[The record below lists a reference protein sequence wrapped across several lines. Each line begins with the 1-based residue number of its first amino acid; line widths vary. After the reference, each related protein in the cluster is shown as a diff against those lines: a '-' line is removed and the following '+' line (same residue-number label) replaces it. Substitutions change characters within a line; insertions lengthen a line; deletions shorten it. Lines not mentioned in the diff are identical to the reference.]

1 MARSDV
7 LVTADW
13 AESNLDAPRTVFVE
27 VDIISF
33 IHNSFVII
41 IDNWHGWNSLVGWT
55 TLGDNFFSI
64 DNIVNVLRQQSIIGI
79 LASMLLPAL
88 AKAKAKANRIKC
100 VNNLGSIGKATT
112 GFADA
117 NAQRTPWQLTP
128 LGAINHKL
136 RGATGGNNNNDVR
149 YSSGIVSVALM
160 RNELQTPKIL
170 ASPCNPTRQAGSE
183 TLQAAVW
190 KSAARS
196 VIEGGLSYSFA
207 QGGDVQ
213 RPATILAL
221 TKNID
226 TNNNQETGTT
236 SLANATWRGSDEAT
250 ITSKGTNANPNV
262 AFAGLNKSQGQL
274 VLGDGSA
281 KQSSNADL
289 GSAGKVVK
297 AHRAARGG
305 QSKTDSSWAVFRR

>member
-1 MARSDV
+1 MKNNNKGFTLIEL
-7 LVTADW
+7 LV
-13 AESNLDAPRTVFVE
+13 
-27 VDIISF
+27 
-33 IHNSFVII
+33 VIA
-41 IDNWHGWNSLVGWT
+41 
-55 TLGDNFFSI
+55 
-64 DNIVNVLRQQSIIGI
+64 IIGI

-117 NAQRTPWQLTP
+117 NTQRTPWQLTN
-128 LGAINHKL
+128 LGKINHKVP
-136 RGATGGNNNNDVR
+136 GVPGSAVPPGVTYAPDANNDVSK
-149 YSSGIVSVALM
+149 SSGICSVALM

-183 TLQAAVW
+183 DLQAAVW

-196 VIEGGLSYSFA
+196 IIEGGLSYSFA

-213 RPATILAL
+213 RPATILCM

-226 TNNNQETGTT
+226 TNDNTEAG
-236 SLANATWRGSDEAT
+236 ATNLNSAKWRGSDEAT
-250 ITSKGTNANPNV
+250 VTAKGNNV

-274 VLGDGSA
+274 VLADGSA
-281 KQSSNADL
+281 KQSSDADL
-289 GSAGKVVK
+289 GTAGKVVK
-297 AHRAARGG
+297 AHIAARGG
-305 QSKTDSSWAVFRR
+305 QSKTNSSTLVFRN

>member
-1 MARSDV
+1 MKKTQQGFTLIEL
-7 LVTADW
+7 LV
-13 AESNLDAPRTVFVE
+13 
-27 VDIISF
+27 
-33 IHNSFVII
+33 VIA
-41 IDNWHGWNSLVGWT
+41 
-55 TLGDNFFSI
+55 
-64 DNIVNVLRQQSIIGI
+64 IIGI

-100 VNNLGSIGKATT
+100 VNNLGSIGKSTT

-117 NAQRTPWQLTP
+117 NSQRAPWQLTS
-128 LGAINHKL
+128 LGQINHKIP
-136 RGATGGNNNNDVR
+136 GVPNSAVPPGVTYTPDANNDVSK
-149 YSSGIVSVALM
+149 SSGIVSIALM

-183 TLQAAVW
+183 NLQAAVW
-190 KSAARS
+190 KKAARG

-226 TNNNQETGTT
+226 TNNNKEGGTT
-236 SLANATWRGSDEAT
+236 NLNTAKWRGSDEAT
-250 ITSKGTNANPNV
+250 VTAKADNV

-274 VLGDGSA
+274 VLADGSA
-281 KQSSNADL
+281 KQSSDADL
-289 GSAGKVVK
+289 GTAGKIVK
-297 AHRAARGG
+297 AHIAARGG
-305 QSKTDSSWAVFRR
+305 QSKTNSSTLVFRN

>member
-1 MARSDV
+1 MKKTQKGFTLIEL
-7 LVTADW
+7 LV
-13 AESNLDAPRTVFVE
+13 
-27 VDIISF
+27 
-33 IHNSFVII
+33 VIA
-41 IDNWHGWNSLVGWT
+41 
-55 TLGDNFFSI
+55 
-64 DNIVNVLRQQSIIGI
+64 IIGI

-117 NAQRTPWQLTP
+117 NSQRAPWQLTD
-128 LGAINHKL
+128 LGKINHKIPGVPPSSQPAGVL
-136 RGATGGNNNNDVR
+136 YQPSANNDVTR
-149 YSSGIVSVALM
+149 SSGICSVALM

-196 VIEGGLSYSFA
+196 IIEGGLSYSFA

-226 TNNNQETGTT
+226 TNSNRYRNNPRKRSGDNSNTGNKKNTEQGE
-236 SLANATWRGSDEAT
+236 SNLATDGGAKWRGSDEAT
-250 ITSKGTNANPNV
+250 ITAKGDNV

-274 VLGDGSA
+274 VLADGSA
-281 KQSSNADL
+281 KQSSDADL
-289 GSAGKVVK
+289 GAAGKIVK
-297 AHRAARGG
+297 AHIAARGG
-305 QSKTDSSWAVFRR
+305 QTKNNSSTYVFRDRTTDNFLNSHKNGVTY